1 MKALTFRLG
10 QFAIGALLLTVL
22 FRYALNLC
30 IGAQTL
36 VGTIACSIAYFCLMY
51 FTGWYFGQK
60 EEREYDIYDIGFRY
74 HFMTYVICVAVG
86 FAAHYAG
93 WHTESIVALAA
104 TATFWGIGVLIH
116 FIHFIAERKKT
127 IKGYA
132 RDEIFQ

>member
-51 FTGWYFGQK
+51 FTGWHFGQK
-60 EEREYDIYDIGFRY
+60 RRESTIF
-74 HFMTYVICVAVG
+74 T
-86 FAAHYAG
+86 
-93 WHTESIVALAA
+93 TSALD
-104 TATFWGIGVLIH
+104 
-116 FIHFIAERKKT
+116 T
-127 IKGYA
+127 IL
-132 RDEIFQ
+132 